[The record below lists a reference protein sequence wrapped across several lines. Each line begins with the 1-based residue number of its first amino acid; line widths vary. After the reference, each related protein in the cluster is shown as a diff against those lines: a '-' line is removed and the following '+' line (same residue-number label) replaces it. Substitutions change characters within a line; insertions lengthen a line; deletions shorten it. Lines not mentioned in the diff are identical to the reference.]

1 MGALSILDRDVIQ
14 ANPLI
19 HARKEMNLTELRLF
33 ALGLQDI
40 VPHITDDVVHD
51 LEFHETLITHNDLV
65 ELFGSD
71 NNGRIANLKKQV
83 EKAYDGKIKLSY
95 KDGGFGF
102 RHIYKKIDYIPQKGL
117 VILFDDEI
125 KKYIL
130 EILNQAY
137 TKYKVKALFSLQ
149 SAYAWRLL
157 ESILENQGFFKQG
170 HSKIYKYMSVEE
182 VRFQLNVADGL
193 YEGRM
198 NNFKRKVI
206 DEPIKDINEK
216 TDYNVT
222 CEAIKTGRK
231 TTGFKFWL
239 EVKKKEKKALPAPI
253 SEEEKLEKET
263 GQGKLMDYPS
273 ETTTKPRGLSDE
285 EQEAYDSLVNRGVAI
300 KKAKELA
307 RKYELKRIKRNLE
320 IAVKQKDTSRN
331 LPGLII
337 SMIEQDTAGQQEIAK
352 QEARARIEAKQLER
366 RQAYDAWHGT
376 DMASIGKARADKG
389 EKRKE
394 EASEPKEL
402 SEFEVNVIIQGKGK
416 APKPFMQ
423 KMEKLGLTYEDVK
436 AGRRR

>member
-1 MGALSILDRDVIQ
+1 MWI
-14 ANPLI
+14 
-19 HARKEMNLTELRLF
+19 F
-33 ALGLQDI
+33 
-40 VPHITDDVVHD
+40 
-51 LEFHETLITHNDLV
+51 F
-65 ELFGSD
+65 
-71 NNGRIANLKKQV
+71 
-83 EKAYDGKIKLSY
+83 YY
-95 KDGGFGF
+95 
-102 RHIYKKIDYIPQKGL
+102 
-117 VILFDDEI
+117 EI

-273 ETTTKPRGLSDE
+273 ETTNTTPRGLSDE
-285 EQEAYDSLVNRGVAI
+285 EQEAYC
-300 KKAKELA
+300 KEHN
-307 RKYELKRIKRNLE
+307 I
-320 IAVKQKDTSRN
+320 
-331 LPGLII
+331 
-337 SMIEQDTAGQQEIAK
+337 
-352 QEARARIEAKQLER
+352 
-366 RQAYDAWHGT
+366 
-376 DMASIGKARADKG
+376 
-389 EKRKE
+389 
-394 EASEPKEL
+394 
-402 SEFEVNVIIQGKGK
+402 
-416 APKPFMQ
+416 PF
-423 KMEKLGLTYEDVK
+423 
-436 AGRRR
+436 

>member
-1 MGALSILDRDVIQ
+1 MEVLLMGALSILNRDVIQ

-239 EVKKKEKKALPAPI
+239 EVKKKEKKALNAPI
-253 SEEEKLEKET
+253 SEEEN
-263 GQGKLMDYPS
+263 YPS
-273 ETTTKPRGLSDE
+273 ETTNTKPRGLSDE
-285 EQEAYDSLVNRGVAI
+285 EQEAYDSLVNREVDPDVALQLA
-300 KKAKELA
+300 KKYNLSQ
-307 RKYELKRIKRNLE
+307 IKRNIKYALE
-320 IAVKQKDTSRN
+320 RKNDNTKNLKGMIVSYIRQDKAGVQAIQKKEAQERIAQR
-331 LPGLII
+331 
-337 SMIEQDTAGQQEIAK
+337 
-352 QEARARIEAKQLER
+352 QLDR
-366 RQAYDAWHGT
+366 RQAYDDFHGT
-376 DMASIGKARADKG
+376 HLAEIGRARADGAG
-389 EKRKE
+389 EQKE
-394 EASEPKEL
+394 KQKPNPNEL
-402 SEFEVNVIIQGKGK
+402 SDNEAQFVITFNSIPPYLK
-416 APKPFMQ
+416 
-423 KMEKLGLTYEDVK
+423 EKTERLGLTLEKIK
-436 AGRRR
+436 AGKRK